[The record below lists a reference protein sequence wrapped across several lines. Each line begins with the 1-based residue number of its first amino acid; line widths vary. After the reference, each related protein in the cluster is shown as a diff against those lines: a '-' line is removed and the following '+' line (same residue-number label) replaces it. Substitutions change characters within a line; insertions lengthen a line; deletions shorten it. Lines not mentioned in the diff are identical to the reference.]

1 MREIRVDHVS
11 KSFGKAKALDD
22 VSLSFELGRNGAGKS
37 TLLGLI
43 ANRLVPTSGRI
54 FVDGEPAADNAR
66 ALAKLYCMNDK
77 KMYPENLRLDNLFK
91 EMGRFYEGFDR
102 TAAAGFAEA
111 FGLDLRKKIGS
122 LSTGYRSIYQLVV
135 GLSLDVDYL
144 LLDEPVLGLDAN
156 HRELFYKLL
165 LDDYL
170 EKQRTVII
178 ATHLIEEVANLV
190 EQVTIVDRGRVL
202 LASSAEELLQRV
214 GAHGGRGRL
223 LRGDG
228 GARRGGAGRLERGV
242 RAGQARRGAPER
254 AAGRRAAQPAEAVRE
269 TDREGGSA
277 MRKFKAIVRYQMADI
292 LFSMSVFFIVFA
304 VCFGLGWAIIAFAG
318 EGGTPFKGMYLWMCV
333 FLGLCGG
340 ISYSIDFKF
349 ALQCGVTRAQAY
361 LSTALSFGV
370 VALVFALVDQLLLAV
385 LPLWGEQSIVA
396 LYGEG
401 YGPGLLGFAWTL
413 AFNLAIV
420 FLSYALVVLH
430 GRVGKAP
437 FLLGLLAFGLLAFVL
452 VPTVFQVV
460 PGAADAAGAVLL
472 PALGFTAQG
481 IVLANP
487 IVLFAVVAVLSALA
501 AYLLTRRA
509 EVR

>member
-22 VSLSFELGRNGAGKS
+22 VSLSFEHGKIHALLGRNGAGKS

-54 FVDGEPAADNAR
+54 FVDGEPAAANAR

-202 LASSAEELLQRV
+202 LASSAEELRASGYSVSGRTADVAAYCAGMEVLDV
-214 GAHGGRGRL
+214 EELGGL
-223 LRGDG
+223 
-228 GARRGGAGRLERGV
+228 
-242 RAGQARRGAPER
+242 
-254 AAGRRAAQPAEAVRE
+254 
-269 TDREGGSA
+269 
-277 MRKFKAIVRYQMADI
+277 
-292 LFSMSVFFIVFA
+292 SV
-304 VCFGLGWAIIAFAG
+304 
-318 EGGTPFKGMYLWMCV
+318 
-333 FLGLCGG
+333 
-340 ISYSIDFKF
+340 
-349 ALQCGVTRAQAY
+349 AY
-361 LSTALSFGV
+361 V
-370 VALVFALVDQLLLAV
+370 Q
-385 LPLWGEQSIVA
+385 
-396 LYGEG
+396 
-401 YGPGLLGFAWTL
+401 
-413 AFNLAIV
+413 
-420 FLSYALVVLH
+420 
-430 GRVGKAP
+430 GKP
-437 FLLGLLAFGLLAFVL
+437 
-452 VPTVFQVV
+452 
-460 PGAADAAGAVLL
+460 DAARLNERLDVAPLNL
-472 PALGFTAQG
+472 QK
-481 IVLANP
+481 
-487 IVLFAVVAVLSALA
+487 LFVK
-501 AYLLTRRA
+501 LTEKEEAR
-509 EVR
+509 

>member
-22 VSLSFELGRNGAGKS
+22 VSLSFEHGKIHALLGRNGAGKS

-170 EKQRTVII
+170 EQRTVII

-202 LASSAEELLQRV
+202 LASSAEELRASGYSVSGRTADVAAYCAGMEVLDV
-214 GAHGGRGRL
+214 EELGGL
-223 LRGDG
+223 
-228 GARRGGAGRLERGV
+228 
-242 RAGQARRGAPER
+242 
-254 AAGRRAAQPAEAVRE
+254 
-269 TDREGGSA
+269 
-277 MRKFKAIVRYQMADI
+277 
-292 LFSMSVFFIVFA
+292 SV
-304 VCFGLGWAIIAFAG
+304 
-318 EGGTPFKGMYLWMCV
+318 
-333 FLGLCGG
+333 
-340 ISYSIDFKF
+340 
-349 ALQCGVTRAQAY
+349 AY
-361 LSTALSFGV
+361 V
-370 VALVFALVDQLLLAV
+370 Q
-385 LPLWGEQSIVA
+385 
-396 LYGEG
+396 
-401 YGPGLLGFAWTL
+401 
-413 AFNLAIV
+413 
-420 FLSYALVVLH
+420 
-430 GRVGKAP
+430 GKP
-437 FLLGLLAFGLLAFVL
+437 
-452 VPTVFQVV
+452 
-460 PGAADAAGAVLL
+460 DAARLNERLDVAPLNL
-472 PALGFTAQG
+472 QK
-481 IVLANP
+481 
-487 IVLFAVVAVLSALA
+487 LFVK
-501 AYLLTRRA
+501 LTEKEEAR
-509 EVR
+509 

>member
-22 VSLSFELGRNGAGKS
+22 VSLSFEHGKIHALLGRNGAGKS

-66 ALAKLYCMNDK
+66 ALANLYCMNDK

-202 LASSAEELLQRV
+202 LASSAEELRASGYSVSGRTADVAAYCAGMEVLDV
-214 GAHGGRGRL
+214 EELGGL
-223 LRGDG
+223 
-228 GARRGGAGRLERGV
+228 
-242 RAGQARRGAPER
+242 
-254 AAGRRAAQPAEAVRE
+254 
-269 TDREGGSA
+269 
-277 MRKFKAIVRYQMADI
+277 
-292 LFSMSVFFIVFA
+292 SV
-304 VCFGLGWAIIAFAG
+304 
-318 EGGTPFKGMYLWMCV
+318 
-333 FLGLCGG
+333 
-340 ISYSIDFKF
+340 
-349 ALQCGVTRAQAY
+349 AY
-361 LSTALSFGV
+361 V
-370 VALVFALVDQLLLAV
+370 Q
-385 LPLWGEQSIVA
+385 
-396 LYGEG
+396 
-401 YGPGLLGFAWTL
+401 
-413 AFNLAIV
+413 
-420 FLSYALVVLH
+420 
-430 GRVGKAP
+430 GKP
-437 FLLGLLAFGLLAFVL
+437 
-452 VPTVFQVV
+452 
-460 PGAADAAGAVLL
+460 DAARLNERLDVAPLNL
-472 PALGFTAQG
+472 QK
-481 IVLANP
+481 
-487 IVLFAVVAVLSALA
+487 LFVK
-501 AYLLTRRA
+501 LTEKEEAR
-509 EVR
+509 

>member
-22 VSLSFELGRNGAGKS
+22 VSLSFEHGKIHALLGRNGAGKS

-190 EQVTIVDRGRVL
+190 ERVTIIDEGRVL
-202 LASSAEELLQRV
+202 MQASADDLRSSGYSV
-214 GAHGGRGRL
+214 SGRAA
-223 LRGDG
+223 D
-228 GARRGGAGRLERGV
+228 V
-242 RAGQARRGAPER
+242 RAYC
-254 AAGRRAAQPAEAVRE
+254 
-269 TDREGGSA
+269 EGLD
-277 MRKFKAIVRYQMADI
+277 VLD
-292 LFSMSVFFIVFA
+292 VDE
-304 VCFGLGWAIIAFAG
+304 LGG
-318 EGGTPFKGMYLWMCV
+318 
-333 FLGLCGG
+333 
-340 ISYSIDFKF
+340 
-349 ALQCGVTRAQAY
+349 
-361 LSTALSFGV
+361 
-370 VALVFALVDQLLLAV
+370 
-385 LPLWGEQSIVA
+385 
-396 LYGEG
+396 
-401 YGPGLLGFAWTL
+401 
-413 AFNLAIV
+413 
-420 FLSYALVVLH
+420 
-430 GRVGKAP
+430 
-437 FLLGLLAFGLLAFVL
+437 
-452 VPTVFQVV
+452 
-460 PGAADAAGAVLL
+460 
-472 PALGFTAQG
+472 
-481 IVLANP
+481 
-487 IVLFAVVAVLSALA
+487 VAV
-501 AYLLTRRA
+501 AYLLGTPDA
-509 EVR
+509 ERLNDRLDTAPVNLQKLFVKLTEKGE

>member
-22 VSLSFELGRNGAGKS
+22 VSLSFEHGKIHALLGRNGAGKS

-122 LSTGYRSIYQLVV
+122 LSTGYRLVV

-202 LASSAEELLQRV
+202 LASSAEELRASGYSVSGRTADVAAYCAGMEVLDV
-214 GAHGGRGRL
+214 EELGGL
-223 LRGDG
+223 
-228 GARRGGAGRLERGV
+228 
-242 RAGQARRGAPER
+242 
-254 AAGRRAAQPAEAVRE
+254 
-269 TDREGGSA
+269 
-277 MRKFKAIVRYQMADI
+277 
-292 LFSMSVFFIVFA
+292 SV
-304 VCFGLGWAIIAFAG
+304 
-318 EGGTPFKGMYLWMCV
+318 
-333 FLGLCGG
+333 
-340 ISYSIDFKF
+340 
-349 ALQCGVTRAQAY
+349 AY
-361 LSTALSFGV
+361 V
-370 VALVFALVDQLLLAV
+370 Q
-385 LPLWGEQSIVA
+385 
-396 LYGEG
+396 
-401 YGPGLLGFAWTL
+401 
-413 AFNLAIV
+413 
-420 FLSYALVVLH
+420 
-430 GRVGKAP
+430 GKP
-437 FLLGLLAFGLLAFVL
+437 
-452 VPTVFQVV
+452 
-460 PGAADAAGAVLL
+460 DAARLNERLDVAPLNL
-472 PALGFTAQG
+472 QK
-481 IVLANP
+481 
-487 IVLFAVVAVLSALA
+487 LFVK
-501 AYLLTRRA
+501 LTEKEEAR
-509 EVR
+509 

>member
-22 VSLSFELGRNGAGKS
+22 VSLSFEHGKIHALLGRNGAGKS

-54 FVDGEPAADNAR
+54 FVDGEPDNAR

-202 LASSAEELLQRV
+202 LASSAEELRASGYSVSGRTADVAAYCAGMEVLDV
-214 GAHGGRGRL
+214 EELGGL
-223 LRGDG
+223 
-228 GARRGGAGRLERGV
+228 
-242 RAGQARRGAPER
+242 
-254 AAGRRAAQPAEAVRE
+254 
-269 TDREGGSA
+269 
-277 MRKFKAIVRYQMADI
+277 
-292 LFSMSVFFIVFA
+292 SV
-304 VCFGLGWAIIAFAG
+304 
-318 EGGTPFKGMYLWMCV
+318 
-333 FLGLCGG
+333 
-340 ISYSIDFKF
+340 
-349 ALQCGVTRAQAY
+349 AY
-361 LSTALSFGV
+361 V
-370 VALVFALVDQLLLAV
+370 Q
-385 LPLWGEQSIVA
+385 
-396 LYGEG
+396 
-401 YGPGLLGFAWTL
+401 
-413 AFNLAIV
+413 
-420 FLSYALVVLH
+420 
-430 GRVGKAP
+430 GKP
-437 FLLGLLAFGLLAFVL
+437 
-452 VPTVFQVV
+452 
-460 PGAADAAGAVLL
+460 DAARLNERLDVAPLNL
-472 PALGFTAQG
+472 QK
-481 IVLANP
+481 
-487 IVLFAVVAVLSALA
+487 LFVK
-501 AYLLTRRA
+501 LTEKEEAR
-509 EVR
+509 

>member
-22 VSLSFELGRNGAGKS
+22 VSLSFEHGKIHALLGRNGAGKS

-178 ATHLIEEVANLV
+178 ATHLMQASADELRSSGYSVSGRTADVAAYCAGMEVLDV
-190 EQVTIVDRGRVL
+190 
-202 LASSAEELLQRV
+202 EEL
-214 GAHGGRGRL
+214 GGL
-223 LRGDG
+223 
-228 GARRGGAGRLERGV
+228 
-242 RAGQARRGAPER
+242 
-254 AAGRRAAQPAEAVRE
+254 
-269 TDREGGSA
+269 
-277 MRKFKAIVRYQMADI
+277 
-292 LFSMSVFFIVFA
+292 SV
-304 VCFGLGWAIIAFAG
+304 
-318 EGGTPFKGMYLWMCV
+318 
-333 FLGLCGG
+333 
-340 ISYSIDFKF
+340 
-349 ALQCGVTRAQAY
+349 AY
-361 LSTALSFGV
+361 V
-370 VALVFALVDQLLLAV
+370 Q
-385 LPLWGEQSIVA
+385 
-396 LYGEG
+396 
-401 YGPGLLGFAWTL
+401 
-413 AFNLAIV
+413 
-420 FLSYALVVLH
+420 
-430 GRVGKAP
+430 GKP
-437 FLLGLLAFGLLAFVL
+437 
-452 VPTVFQVV
+452 
-460 PGAADAAGAVLL
+460 DAARLNERLDVAPLNL
-472 PALGFTAQG
+472 QK
-481 IVLANP
+481 
-487 IVLFAVVAVLSALA
+487 LFVK
-501 AYLLTRRA
+501 LTEKEEAR
-509 EVR
+509 

>member
-22 VSLSFELGRNGAGKS
+22 VSLSFEHGKIHALLGRNGAGKS

-144 LLDEPVLGLDAN
+144 LDEPVLGLDAN

-202 LASSAEELLQRV
+202 LASSAEELRASGYSVSGRTADVAAYCAGMEVLDV
-214 GAHGGRGRL
+214 EELGGL
-223 LRGDG
+223 
-228 GARRGGAGRLERGV
+228 
-242 RAGQARRGAPER
+242 
-254 AAGRRAAQPAEAVRE
+254 
-269 TDREGGSA
+269 
-277 MRKFKAIVRYQMADI
+277 
-292 LFSMSVFFIVFA
+292 SV
-304 VCFGLGWAIIAFAG
+304 
-318 EGGTPFKGMYLWMCV
+318 
-333 FLGLCGG
+333 
-340 ISYSIDFKF
+340 
-349 ALQCGVTRAQAY
+349 AY
-361 LSTALSFGV
+361 V
-370 VALVFALVDQLLLAV
+370 Q
-385 LPLWGEQSIVA
+385 
-396 LYGEG
+396 
-401 YGPGLLGFAWTL
+401 
-413 AFNLAIV
+413 
-420 FLSYALVVLH
+420 
-430 GRVGKAP
+430 GKP
-437 FLLGLLAFGLLAFVL
+437 
-452 VPTVFQVV
+452 
-460 PGAADAAGAVLL
+460 DAARLNERLDVAPLNL
-472 PALGFTAQG
+472 QK
-481 IVLANP
+481 
-487 IVLFAVVAVLSALA
+487 LFVK
-501 AYLLTRRA
+501 LTEKEEAR
-509 EVR
+509 

>member
-22 VSLSFELGRNGAGKS
+22 VSLSFEHGKIHALLGRNGAGKS

-102 TAAAGFAEA
+102 TAEA

-202 LASSAEELLQRV
+202 LASSAEELRASGYSVSGRTADVAAYCAGMEVLDV
-214 GAHGGRGRL
+214 EELGGL
-223 LRGDG
+223 
-228 GARRGGAGRLERGV
+228 
-242 RAGQARRGAPER
+242 
-254 AAGRRAAQPAEAVRE
+254 
-269 TDREGGSA
+269 
-277 MRKFKAIVRYQMADI
+277 
-292 LFSMSVFFIVFA
+292 SV
-304 VCFGLGWAIIAFAG
+304 
-318 EGGTPFKGMYLWMCV
+318 
-333 FLGLCGG
+333 
-340 ISYSIDFKF
+340 
-349 ALQCGVTRAQAY
+349 AY
-361 LSTALSFGV
+361 V
-370 VALVFALVDQLLLAV
+370 Q
-385 LPLWGEQSIVA
+385 
-396 LYGEG
+396 
-401 YGPGLLGFAWTL
+401 
-413 AFNLAIV
+413 
-420 FLSYALVVLH
+420 
-430 GRVGKAP
+430 GKP
-437 FLLGLLAFGLLAFVL
+437 
-452 VPTVFQVV
+452 
-460 PGAADAAGAVLL
+460 DAARLNERLDVAPLNL
-472 PALGFTAQG
+472 QK
-481 IVLANP
+481 
-487 IVLFAVVAVLSALA
+487 LFVK
-501 AYLLTRRA
+501 LTEKEEAR
-509 EVR
+509 